1 MEMPKLPGN
10 PHLVTLGYLLGIV
23 VLVVAGVLIYRAVQ
37 QAQEDRRR

>member
-23 VLVVAGVLIYRAVQ
+23 VLVVAGLLIYRAVQ
-37 QAQEDRRR
+37 QAQDDRRR